1 MAVITFT
8 TLSIYGTQFTPN
20 NQQSGS
26 CPPSPPIN
34 LFKTNQKQNIIP
46 STMLYKTLALTT
58 FLFGTANAATPAC
71 YATFSSSK
79 SYTDS
84 DPISRIS
91 YVTTK
96 LKCCSKSVACA
107 GGTSGCSS
115 SITGISGT
123 KTVGCTVEGSGCTCR
138 DNGTTDTYNNPPC
151 KSSEMEVQTL
161 EANNYDCKEHVW
173 CNQSGYAPG
182 GLELYVAQAWTKGEV
197 CDVSFP
203 IYLYVLM
210 LAVVHVILYYF
221 ICMYVL
227 YYVFI
232 YCMHHII
239 YISYIRIISYMYFIC
254 VVMLAGCYIYVSYLY
269 LCFTYAQQTFV
280 FDPVLIMMKTD
291 LPPHG
296 NT

>member
-203 IYLYVLM
+203 LY
-210 LAVVHVILYYF
+210 
-221 ICMYVL
+221 ICMFWCWLLFMLFY
-227 YYVFI
+227 
-232 YCMHHII
+232 II
-239 YISYIRIISYMYFIC
+239 YDDDTVR
-254 VVMLAGCYIYVSYLY
+254 
-269 LCFTYAQQTFV
+269 
-280 FDPVLIMMKTD
+280 
-291 LPPHG
+291 
-296 NT
+296 